1 MLVGY
6 LCAVREDA
14 GKQQRESLYREWV
27 GDSLPVGLAALM
39 EESHAAVLENLDEFA
54 DFEFRLLVPEGKAL
68 IHERARSIALWC
80 SGFLSGFGESGKR
93 SELAGEAMKNVEEAL
108 QDIGRIAAMTDVVSQ
123 GEENEVDL
131 AEIEEFVRV
140 STLLIFAETRSRGEH

>member
-6 LCAVREDA
+6 LCAVREGV

-27 GDSLPVGLAALM
+27 GGSLPPGLAVLL
-39 EESHAAVLENLDEFA
+39 EESHAGALENLDEFA
-54 DFEFRLLVPEGKAL
+54 DFEFRLLVPESKTP

-80 SGFLSGFGESGKR
+80 GGFLSGFGESDKG
-93 SELAGEAMKNVEEAL
+93 SELTGEAMKNVQEAL
-108 QDIGRIAAMTDVVSQ
+108 QDLGRIAAVTDVVSQ

-140 STLLIFAETRSRGEH
+140 STLLIFVETGSRGEH